1 MRVYQIKN
9 IMARVGINCY
19 VGDVT
24 KLAKELK
31 WSEIETRNAV
41 GAWQTANNF
50 IEIPKAKELGEFI
63 NRLRKEESM
72 KGTAE
77 MSPRQKMINSYDP
90 LVLQDRLNYMPE
102 IFIDALIKTN
112 QNYVIILKERI
123 EREKDS
129 VRQQE
134 MIDEVNAINND
145 IWKNNWGSL
154 AKRVRIDNVIRDMK
168 VVLQER
174 SQPGWTKDKYIRD
187 NHTKMLEHFDAL
199 FEESLPLI
207 EKTVHLRIQPKRNIQ
222 EEESARQ
229 ETDEMINGDDDLG
242 IRADNNDFL
251 FYRIREIEL
260 RSTLSQKIR
269 DFIRGIP
276 RLYPNGKPIKDDIG
290 KTKFLNEGYVYKVLQ
305 NGLSWMKTPDDFAVK
320 KPDGGYRFPALERLM
335 EQKDEYR
342 WIKPLMVQLNMHP
355 ELIPQFYTGF
365 RQEFIPQRMMSIT
378 KEGLFLPTPLNN
390 SNLTTRSMDIINRNY
405 NLGIDTKD
413 TIWRANRQIKEKK
426 ITELDNLRK
435 EAARLTDEIWRE
447 IQNRNRNAQKELA
460 DQILPIALKIFR
472 MVGVNP
478 NENQIR
484 MWLERARFAD
494 IDNLNS
500 ALGAA
505 GEIADVAK
513 SMKKG
518 DNLVFLAQ
526 DHYRNLVELIAKVDE
541 NDRVASYYKGGKMY
555 QSYCLPSYTDTFLK
569 RLRDPETRKQIL
581 EELKQDRFLYDSKKG
596 KWKNS
601 ILRRIAEHPKD
612 EPFYRG
618 FMESVMMNFI
628 NDRSYEEWTEAD
640 MINGFIA
647 FYFSNRY
654 NENTDE
660 QFGWY
665 NFPIMSDVKTA
676 QFIRLPR
683 YVGDVYE
690 TMEQQ
695 MLPLFRDLVYQEL
708 NRMNRVETRKA
719 EKATPVQSY
728 DERGTEF
735 CFFPE
740 LNGIFVQVTDGNG
753 NPVQKPFKEAALDY
767 VEEND
772 KASLDRMIY
781 TVIQDLLNAETARI
795 LEKAKESGLKK
806 ILIQNGILDDPEN
819 EERKGLL
826 YLKNFEQAVKEYVWN
841 SIYATSQIIQLMTTD
856 LAFYKNDQDFQK
868 RAKQFY
874 GSGRKLFTN
883 SKYGKEYDTTIILK
897 DFIRPSS
904 TYAQIRKTF
913 LDGVKKGLLSEEEAE
928 SFISKFQDIDITD
941 GQGYR
946 TLESMRSILDMAG
959 ELTPELEQTINRII
973 NEENTPQDTRRF
985 MQVIKPFFFSNI
997 MESDGI
1003 GGKLRTPVQQ
1013 KNSEAVLLA
1022 IYDALGGPKTPSNV
1036 KGLNR
1041 FMKDHNI
1048 DAAQFE
1054 SAVKV
1059 GSKGAIDLNWS
1070 EKKFTKVKEEMGL
1083 DPDLDRNRFTDKLLQ
1098 EVKDG
1103 KMTQDE
1109 YNDIME
1115 RMIPDEEEVYDTLS
1129 KYCLDEQ
1136 GNLKEDTVRRN
1147 PFDDYVIQ
1155 QPSPEHLMDTDAS
1168 FGVQFRNLVPANL
1181 PEGTYIVNGKEYDAK
1196 GIRKHFE
1203 MLVNEG
1209 MLEDFEN
1216 LKKKVRN
1223 IENLQKFIKQTI
1235 WGNPKYS
1242 RSFTSAF
1249 DLIDWKDNVTDM
1261 IEKRFALPIWTPSI
1275 VNRTESLLTS
1285 LFRNNITKRKENGG
1299 IATLKSNFGTG
1310 YDDLKIVF
1318 NEDGGIDYAEC
1329 YLPAWT
1335 AKFFDKEFI
1344 GEDGLP
1350 DIDKIP
1356 EELKTFFGYRMPTEG
1371 KMSIARLKVKGFLTP
1386 EEGTSLI
1393 LPADFVTITGE
1404 DFDVDKRFLTFPEF
1418 ETIRK
1423 YDIKKAWDTFYREN
1437 PEIEQQIEQ
1446 EERNRYQQAID
1457 LTKENNKDNKDFNP
1471 ENLPTF
1477 EEWLPLLYEDMERN
1491 GEKRYD
1497 LVKGTKERFN
1507 GWFKENNGRFLL
1519 NTELKKIEYD
1529 PAKEESGETQDP
1541 RAVWNELLDTAAAIL
1556 SNKEVAI
1563 QNLHPSNFDSLKK
1576 MDRIV
1581 NIITDKKVMDELV
1594 ANGIFEKDLGSDW
1607 NNLFNMSLRYL
1618 DGLLEKHKTQTNS
1631 LYLTT
1636 FMENHRRNMVA
1647 DRLIGMYA
1655 NNLVQQAKYQ
1665 DSGLRIKLNS
1675 NIDITIDGRVL
1686 DRLDKVK
1693 DGDELISE
1701 RGSSFSAASVDA
1713 VKDPVL
1719 DALRQNIKT
1728 ASITNTMIRMGFT
1741 IPEITLLLNQPS
1753 IRSLASIQGNFS
1765 TFIRME
1771 YSHTRRNMVEDYGRE
1786 KTQELEK
1793 DLSITKEDLMKRLTN
1808 RKDMSNDDIRFLD
1821 FKVLNI
1827 MRQISYIS
1835 DDLRPINKVSRADSM
1850 NGAIPITIAGTDN
1863 MLHIT
1868 DMLHT
1873 RKSSI
1878 RGKENIIKNGLLE
1891 KNGQEATRK
1900 ELKESFMQSAV
1911 PMAQCAY
1918 TLGIESFNHLMSDY
1932 ILGSVPNIRAM
1943 KEYLYIDSETGD
1955 ISDELL
1961 KKFYVDMVTF
1971 ALTDTDYFGN
1981 DGTKTFEE
1989 KRREALEDFPKRLAE
2004 IIESNP
2010 AIAKL
2015 NIIQNI
2021 SLSNGM
2027 IILENAKNLT
2037 QEGRDILTK
2046 DLDNLLYMNDPQARE
2061 VAEGL
2066 FKYEFYKN
2074 RFQFTATC
2082 INTLF
2087 SPLYYQ
2093 MIPEVYNALQ
2103 NVPKSFQSFTGFSE
2117 TFLNQ
2122 FYIKNGHAFLPMYS
2136 LDDFV
2141 SEEEQKRIA
2150 RQNQSTEQ
2158 TGTDKVKDE
2167 ATKLSLSELAEAELT
2182 RPSDQEISE
2191 FMDSMKNILIK
2202 NMSPELVFEDFVR
2215 LFEEQ
2220 LGNKFSPEIRNIF
2233 YKNYIDTYIDSIYND
2248 IGEEE
2253 EQEQKPDRYPDKFTV
2268 DVERV
2273 ERKEVINDPIMVRII
2288 VGDYIYLGKLDPSGK
2303 TVTYHKSASVSEID
2317 YNAKEAKGTPAYHN
2331 PEDESDLSPLDA
2343 ILKNREQESKDEE
2356 ESPFKKA
2363 LRERENRTPASNNI
2377 EDNPKR
2383 TFSMTI
2389 GITKESSES
2398 SESID
2403 SLGDLT
2409 PLTQKPEETITKEE
2423 IEDNKSREG
2432 EEESPT
2438 IYESEEDFLE
2448 KVFKGV
2454 VIRLGYSLKDMTEE
2468 DIKTIKENMKATYK
2482 YLRDN
2487 PQDTERLINE
2497 AGETQ
2502 NSLRYFINEMNKID
2516 YNLNNNGLEQPLCK
2530 I

>member
-1 MRVYQIKN
+1 MT
-9 IMARVGINCY
+9 RVGINCY

-41 GAWQTANNF
+41 GAWQTANNS
-50 IEIPKAKELGEFI
+50 IEVPKAKELGEFI

-102 IFIDALIKTN
+102 IFTDALIKTN

-174 SQPGWTKDKYIRD
+174 SQPDWTKDKYIRD
-187 NHTKMLEHFDAL
+187 EHTKMLKHFDAL

-207 EKTVHLRIQPKRNIQ
+207 EKTVHLRIQLKKDVQ
-222 EEESARQ
+222 EEESVRQ
-229 ETDEMINGDDDLG
+229 ETDEMTNGDDDLG
-242 IRADNNDFL
+242 IRADSNDFL

-276 RLYPNGKPIKDDIG
+276 RLYPNGRPIKDDIG
-290 KTKFLNEGYVYKVLQ
+290 ETRFLNEGYVYRVLQ
-305 NGLSWMKTPDDFAVK
+305 NGLSWMRTPNDFAVK
-320 KPDGGYRFPALERLM
+320 RPDGGYRFPALERLM

-365 RQEFIPQRMMSIT
+365 RQEFVPQRMMSVT
-378 KEGLFLPTPLNN
+378 KEGLFLPTPLN
-390 SNLTTRSMDIINRNY
+390 SSDLTTRSMDIINRNY

-413 TIWRANRQIKEKK
+413 TIWGANRQIKEKK

-435 EAARLTDEIWRE
+435 EAARLTDRIWGE
-447 IQNRNRNAQKELA
+447 IQNRDKNAQKELT

-484 MWLERARFAD
+484 MWLEKARFAD

-518 DNLVFLAQ
+518 DNLVFQARN
-526 DHYRNLVELIAKVDE
+526 HYRNLVELIAKVDE

-555 QSYCLPSYTDTFLK
+555 QSYCLPNYTDTLLK

-601 ILRRIAEHPKD
+601 ILRRIAEHPED

-628 NDRSYEEWTEAD
+628 NDRPYEEWTEAD

-665 NFPIMSDVKTA
+665 NFPIMSDMKTA

-683 YVGDVYE
+683 YVGDVFK

-740 LNGIFVQVTDGNG
+740 LNKIFVQVTDRNG

-767 VEEND
+767 IEEND

-781 TVIQDLLNAETARI
+781 TVVQDLLDAETARI

-806 ILIQNGILDDPEN
+806 ILIRNGILDDPEN
-819 EERKGLL
+819 EDRKGLL

-883 SKYGKEYDTTIILK
+883 SVKYGKKFDVTITLK

-904 TYAQIRKTF
+904 SYAQIRKTF
-913 LDGVKKGLLSEEEAE
+913 LDGVKKGLLSKEEAE
-928 SFISKFQDIDITD
+928 SFISEFENIDATD
-941 GQGYR
+941 GQGLR
-946 TLESMRSILDMAG
+946 TLESMRSILDMLG
-959 ELTPELEQTINRII
+959 ELTPELEETINRII
-973 NEENTPQDTRRF
+973 NRENTPQDTRRF
-985 MQVIKPFFFSNI
+985 IQVIKPFFFSNI

-1022 IYDALGGPKTPSNV
+1022 IYDALGGPEAPSNV
-1036 KGLNR
+1036 RGLNQ
-1041 FMKDHNI
+1041 FMKDHGI
-1048 DAAQFE
+1048 DAVQFE
-1054 SAVKV
+1054 SVVKV
-1059 GSKGAIDLNWS
+1059 GSKAPIDLNWS
-1070 EKKFTKVKEEMGL
+1070 EKKFTELKNELGL
-1083 DPDLDRNRFTDKLLQ
+1083 DPKLNRNDFTNRLLQ
-1098 EVKDG
+1098 GIKDG
-1103 KMTQDE
+1103 EVTQDE
-1109 YNDIME
+1109 FNDIME
-1115 RMIPDEEEVYDTLS
+1115 RMIPDEQETYDILS
-1129 KYCLDEQ
+1129 EYYLDGQ
-1136 GNLKEDTVRRN
+1136 GNLKEDMIRRN

-1181 PEGTYIVNGKEYDAK
+1181 PEGTYTVNGKDYDAK

-1209 MLEDFEN
+1209 MLEDFES
-1216 LKKKVRN
+1216 LKRKTGN

-1249 DLIDWKDNVTDM
+1249 DLIDWKDNVTGM
-1261 IEKRFALPIWTPSI
+1261 TEKRFALPIWTPSI

-1285 LFRNNITKRKENGG
+1285 LFRNNITKRKEKGG
-1299 IATLKSNFGTG
+1299 VVTLKSSFLTG
-1310 YDDLKIVF
+1310 YDDLQIIF
-1318 NEDGGIDYAEC
+1318 DENGGIDYVEC
-1329 YLPAWT
+1329 YLPAWA
-1335 AKFFDKEFI
+1335 AKFFDKSFI

-1356 EELKTFFGYRMPTEG
+1356 EELKMFFGYRLPTEG
-1371 KMSIARLKVKGFLTP
+1371 KMSIARFKVKGFLAP
-1386 EEGTSLI
+1386 EEGTSMI
-1393 LPADFVTITGE
+1393 IPADYVKITGE
-1404 DFDVDKRFLTFPEF
+1404 NFDIDKRFLAFYEF

-1423 YDIKKAWDTFYREN
+1423 YDIKKTWDTFYKEK
-1437 PEIEQQIEQ
+1437 PEIVQQIQ
-1446 EERNRYQQAID
+1446 EAKERGFQESIEWTLSEHPELFVEEIETSFSTYLQKLNEAM
-1457 LTKENNKDNKDFNP
+1457 KEKGLKQ
-1471 ENLPTF
+1471 
-1477 EEWLPLLYEDMERN
+1477 
-1491 GEKRYD
+1491 YD
-1497 LVKGTKERFN
+1497 LLEGTKEKFN
-1507 GWFKENNGRFLL
+1507 EWFKANNDRFYLS
-1519 NTELKKIEYD
+1519 TELKKIEYD
-1529 PAKEESGETQDP
+1529 PSKEASGEWQDP
-1541 RAVWNELLDTAAAIL
+1541 RAVWNELLDTASAIL
-1556 SNKEVAI
+1556 SAKEVAI
-1563 QNLHPSNFDSLKK
+1563 QDIRPSNFNTIKK

-1581 NIITDKKVMDELV
+1581 CIITNERIKNELIG
-1594 ANGIFEKDLGSDW
+1594 NGVFENEMEGDW
-1607 NNLFNMSLRYL
+1607 NNLFNKNLEYL
-1618 DGLLEKHKTQTNS
+1618 DGLLDKYKAQTNS

-1636 FMENHRRNMVA
+1636 FIENHRRNMVA

-1665 DSGLRIKLNS
+1665 NSGLRIDLGS
-1675 NIDITIDGRVL
+1675 NEKIIVNGRML
-1686 DRLDKVK
+1686 DRLDMMA
-1693 DGDELISE
+1693 DDHGLLSE
-1701 RGSSFSAASVDA
+1701 RCSEFYAASVDA

-1719 DALRQNIKT
+1719 DGLKQNMRT
-1728 ASITNTMIRMGFT
+1728 VGVLNTMLRIGFT
-1741 IPEITLLLNQPS
+1741 IQEAALLFNQPEIREAADVLRSFKIEIDERYKKIYRKVVGKYGQAEINKMEMSCTSKQWTDRITGKMDQREQVLQDLRNLNMMRWL
-1753 IRSLASIQGNFS
+1753 IYITG
-1765 TFIRME
+1765 
-1771 YSHTRRNMVEDYGRE
+1771 
-1786 KTQELEK
+1786 
-1793 DLSITKEDLMKRLTN
+1793 DLKRL
-1808 RKDMSNDDIRFLD
+1808 S
-1821 FKVLNI
+1821 
-1827 MRQISYIS
+1827 
-1835 DDLRPINKVSRADSM
+1835 KVSRADSV
-1850 NGAIPITIAGTDN
+1850 NSAIPITHAGVDN

-1868 DMLHT
+1868 DTLRT
-1873 RKSSI
+1873 KISYL
-1878 RGKENIIKNGLLE
+1878 RGLENVIKNGLLE
-1891 KNGQEATRK
+1891 KNGREATRD
-1900 ELKESFMQSAV
+1900 ELRESFMQSAT

-1918 TLGIESFNHLMSDY
+1918 TLGIESYNLLMAPY
-1932 ILGSVPNIRAM
+1932 ILGSVPKVREM
-1943 KEYLYIDSETGD
+1943 RKQLYNDVIEVN
-1955 ISDELL
+1955 DELL
-1961 KKFYVDMVTF
+1961 SKFYTDIVTF
-1971 ALTDTDYFGN
+1971 ALTNTKYFGN
-1981 DGTKTFEE
+1981 DGKKTFEE
-1989 KRREALEDFPKRLAE
+1989 KRKEALEEFPKRLAE

-2010 AIAKL
+2010 AIANL
-2015 NIIQNI
+2015 NIIQNL
-2021 SLSNGM
+2021 SLSNGT
-2027 IILENAKNLT
+2027 IILEDAKNLT

-2046 DLDNLLYMNDPQARE
+2046 DLDNLLYMNDPQAQE

-2066 FKYEFYKN
+2066 FRYEFYKN
-2074 RFQFTATC
+2074 RLQFTPTC
-2082 INTLF
+2082 INCLF

-2103 NVPKSFQSFTGFSE
+2103 NLPKDIQIDPAFKKR
-2117 TFLNQ
+2117 FLTQ
-2122 FYIKNGHAFLPMYS
+2122 FYTRHGTVPIIRISPM
-2136 LDDFV
+2136 L
-2141 SEEEQKRIA
+2141 
-2150 RQNQSTEQ
+2150 
-2158 TGTDKVKDE
+2158 
-2167 ATKLSLSELAEAELT
+2167 LA
-2182 RPSDQEISE
+2182 
-2191 FMDSMKNILIK
+2191 
-2202 NMSPELVFEDFVR
+2202 
-2215 LFEEQ
+2215 
-2220 LGNKFSPEIRNIF
+2220 
-2233 YKNYIDTYIDSIYND
+2233 
-2248 IGEEE
+2248 
-2253 EQEQKPDRYPDKFTV
+2253 
-2268 DVERV
+2268 
-2273 ERKEVINDPIMVRII
+2273 
-2288 VGDYIYLGKLDPSGK
+2288 
-2303 TVTYHKSASVSEID
+2303 
-2317 YNAKEAKGTPAYHN
+2317 
-2331 PEDESDLSPLDA
+2331 
-2343 ILKNREQESKDEE
+2343 
-2356 ESPFKKA
+2356 KK
-2363 LRERENRTPASNNI
+2363 
-2377 EDNPKR
+2377 
-2383 TFSMTI
+2383 
-2389 GITKESSES
+2389 
-2398 SESID
+2398 
-2403 SLGDLT
+2403 
-2409 PLTQKPEETITKEE
+2409 
-2423 IEDNKSREG
+2423 
-2432 EEESPT
+2432 
-2438 IYESEEDFLE
+2438 
-2448 KVFKGV
+2448 
-2454 VIRLGYSLKDMTEE
+2454 
-2468 DIKTIKENMKATYK
+2468 
-2482 YLRDN
+2482 
-2487 PQDTERLINE
+2487 
-2497 AGETQ
+2497 
-2502 NSLRYFINEMNKID
+2502 
-2516 YNLNNNGLEQPLCK
+2516 
-2530 I
+2530 